1 MIKSLVPSFKIGTEF
16 SFAYSF
22 ISKISFIKL
31 KPSFAHY
38 HQDCINLNFIVFSAD
53 FCIVKSMFRIRK
65 SSDEG
70 IIDAMKFA
78 KIVIRM

>member
-1 MIKSLVPSFKIGTEF
+1 MFEKNSDGSLS
-16 SFAYSF
+16 SNY
-22 ISKISFIKL
+22 
-31 KPSFAHY
+31 
-38 HQDCINLNFIVFSAD
+38 INLNFIVFSAD

-70 IIDAMKFA
+70 IIDAIKFA